1 MSHYNIEPVNFVNN
15 HGRHRNNVKE
25 GYLYKNNLLKEHM
38 NKMESSKNCI
48 MVPLINKPSHSQN
61 NFSMNGIKSTL
72 INNISDENIN
82 EEKSNYQFEYRNKII
97 EVPELKFVDKVVYD
111 PVIIEK
117 IKYVP
122 KDVIKYNIIKKP
134 VLKNIVTEKKVD
146 ILQVKEKISFKDKEI
161 VEEVYNYVDKDLNTK
176 WCEAQS
182 DNEIYKDLKKKNY
195 IGQNHLLPNNINIM
209 ENNNDCTYKQANNI
223 THLLEPF
230 GPQIDVEENKI
241 IENVFVPNVEKVI
254 EVNKQIDIPI
264 NLPVPYIVPKP
275 KIIDVDVPVFKFNDK
290 YVPVPVSKKIIPKI
304 TWTDKT
310 YQVDCLIE
318 KPYLV
323 YHNIIKMV
331 PVDAK
336 INVREYPKGIKKIN
350 PEELYEVDNLALWM
364 RVNADLKQ
372 EQDQLKN
379 EKYEK
384 YEKYEKN
391 KKNGKGQTEELDDNI
406 SSDHTCECSE
416 SYETYGKLSNEEFN
430 SSNEDTTIKS
440 SNENIFDTLPLHPG
454 HPLEFI
460 HLQNKW
466 INQDT
471 TNIPDMYDQK
481 YLDAHR
487 NAVFNLTTQV
497 PREVEIEAKQLLHI
511 QKKLQQDEIL

>member
-1 MSHYNIEPVNFVNN
+1 MSHYNPEQLNFVNN
-15 HGRHRNNVKE
+15 HRNNVKE
-25 GYLYKNNLLKEHM
+25 GYFYKNNLLKENN

-48 MVPLINKPSHSQN
+48 MVPLINNPSHSEN
-61 NFSMNGIKSTL
+61 NFSK
-72 INNISDENIN
+72 NNRDENIN
-82 EEKSNYQFEYRNKII
+82 EEKSKYQFEYQNKII
-97 EVPELKFVDKVVYD
+97 QVPELKYVDKIVYD

-117 IKYVP
+117 VKYVP
-122 KDVIKYNIIKKP
+122 KEVIKYNIIKKP
-134 VLKNIVTEKKVD
+134 VIKNIITEKKVD
-146 ILQVKEKISFKDKEI
+146 VLQVKEKISFKEEEI
-161 VEEVYNYVDKDLNTK
+161 VEDVYNYVDKDLNTK
-176 WCEAQS
+176 WNESQY
-182 DNEIYKDLKKKNY
+182 DNEMYKDLTKKKNY
-195 IGQNHLLPNNINIM
+195 IGQNHLLPNNINKMGHI
-209 ENNNDCTYKQANNI
+209 NDRTYKHINNNI
-223 THLLEPF
+223 TNLLEPF

-254 EVNKQIDIPI
+254 EVNKKIDIPI

-304 TWTDKT
+304 TWTDKI

-331 PVDAK
+331 PTDSK
-336 INVREYPKGIKKIN
+336 ITVREYPKGIKKIN

-372 EQDQLKN
+372 EHDQMKN
-379 EKYEK
+379 EKYEI
-384 YEKYEKN
+384 N
-391 KKNGKGQTEELDDNI
+391 KKKGKGETEQLDDNI

-416 SYETYGKLSNEEFN
+416 SYETYEKLSNEEFN
-430 SSNEDTTIKS
+430 SSNEETTIKS
-440 SNENIFDTLPLHPG
+440 SNENILDTLPLHPG

-487 NAVFNLTTQV
+487 NAVFNLTTQM
-497 PREVEIEAKQLLHI
+497 PREAEVEAKQLLYI
-511 QKKLQQDEIL
+511 QKKLQQEETL

>member
-1 MSHYNIEPVNFVNN
+1 MSHYNPEQLNFVNN
-15 HGRHRNNVKE
+15 HRNNVKE
-25 GYLYKNNLLKEHM
+25 GYFYKNNLLKENN

-48 MVPLINKPSHSQN
+48 MVPLINNPSHSEN
-61 NFSMNGIKSTL
+61 NFSK
-72 INNISDENIN
+72 NNRDENIN
-82 EEKSNYQFEYRNKII
+82 EEKSKYQFEYQNKII
-97 EVPELKFVDKVVYD
+97 QVPELKYVDKMVYD

-117 IKYVP
+117 VKYVP
-122 KDVIKYNIIKKP
+122 KEVIKYNIIKKP
-134 VLKNIVTEKKVD
+134 VIKNIITEKKVD
-146 ILQVKEKISFKDKEI
+146 VLQVKEKISFKEEEI
-161 VEEVYNYVDKDLNTK
+161 VEDVYNYVDKDLNTK
-176 WCEAQS
+176 WNESQY
-182 DNEIYKDLKKKNY
+182 DNEMYKDLTKKKNY
-195 IGQNHLLPNNINIM
+195 IGQNHLLPNNINKMGHI
-209 ENNNDCTYKQANNI
+209 NDRTYKHINNNI
-223 THLLEPF
+223 TNLLEPF

-254 EVNKQIDIPI
+254 EVNKKIDIPI

-304 TWTDKT
+304 TWTDKI

-331 PVDAK
+331 PTDSK
-336 INVREYPKGIKKIN
+336 ITVREYPKGIKKIN

-372 EQDQLKN
+372 EHDQMKN
-379 EKYEK
+379 EKYET
-384 YEKYEKN
+384 N
-391 KKNGKGQTEELDDNI
+391 KKKGKGETEQLDDNI

-416 SYETYGKLSNEEFN
+416 SYETYEKLSNEEFN
-430 SSNEDTTIKS
+430 SSNEETTIKS
-440 SNENIFDTLPLHPG
+440 SNENILDTLPLHPG

-487 NAVFNLTTQV
+487 NAVFNLTTQM
-497 PREVEIEAKQLLHI
+497 PREAEVEAKQLLYI
-511 QKKLQQDEIL
+511 QKKLQQEETL

>member
-1 MSHYNIEPVNFVNN
+1 MSHYNPEQINLVSKQS
-15 HGRHRNNVKE
+15 HHRNNVKE
-25 GYLYKNNLLKEHM
+25 GYFYKNNLLKEHV
-38 NKMESSKNCI
+38 NKMGSSKNCI
-48 MVPLINKPSHSQN
+48 MVPLINNAFHSEN
-61 NFSMNGIKSTL
+61 NFSKNGIKSTL
-72 INNISDENIN
+72 VKNDRDENIN
-82 EEKSNYQFEYRNKII
+82 EEESKYQFEYRNKII
-97 EVPELKFVDKVVYD
+97 KVPELKYVDKIVYD

-117 IKYVP
+117 VKYVP
-122 KDVIKYNIIKKP
+122 KDVIKYNIIEKP
-134 VLKNIVTEKKVD
+134 VIKNVVTEKKVD
-146 ILQVKEKISFKDKEI
+146 ILQVKEKISFKDEEI
-161 VEEVYNYVDKDLNTK
+161 VEDVYNYVDKDLNTK
-176 WCEAQS
+176 WYESQY

-195 IGQNHLLPNNINIM
+195 IGQNYLLPNNINNMGHI
-209 ENNNDCTYKQANNI
+209 NDCTYKHTNNV
-223 THLLEPF
+223 TNLLEPF

-254 EVNKQIDIPI
+254 EINKKIDIPI

-304 TWTDKT
+304 TWTDKI

-331 PVDAK
+331 PTDSK
-336 INVREYPKGIKKIN
+336 ITVREYPKGIKKIN

-372 EQDQLKN
+372 EHDQMKN

-384 YEKYEKN
+384 N
-391 KKNGKGQTEELDDNI
+391 MKKGKDEMEELDDNI
-406 SSDHTCECSE
+406 SSDDTCECSE
-416 SYETYGKLSNEEFN
+416 SYETYGKLSNEE
-430 SSNEDTTIKS
+430 TTIKS
-440 SNENIFDTLPLHPG
+440 SNENILDTLPLHPG

-487 NAVFNLTTQV
+487 NAVFNLTTQL
-497 PREVEIEAKQLLHI
+497 PREVEVEAKQLLHI
-511 QKKLQQDEIL
+511 QKKLQQEETL